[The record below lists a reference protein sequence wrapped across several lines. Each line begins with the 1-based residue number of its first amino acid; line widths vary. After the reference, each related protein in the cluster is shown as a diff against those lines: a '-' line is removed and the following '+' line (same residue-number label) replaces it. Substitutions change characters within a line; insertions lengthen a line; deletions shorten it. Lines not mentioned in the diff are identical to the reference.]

1 MRLAEKLDWKGLTFL
16 MSFIQHTAFVLYSI
30 HPYHIYFVTQEFRR
44 KFETPILRGQ
54 DAMATQEEQRK
65 GQACLEELA
74 AIVNRCLIR
83 RTSALLSKYLPVKI
97 EQVICIR
104 LTDIQQNIY
113 SKFLAS
119 DAVRKTV
126 QGEIFIDACRSILS
140 LTVRWLRPISAIR
153 CWVGGIL
160 ID

>member
-1 MRLAEKLDWKGLTFL
+1 MGSRFMWITSDVALAYHNVNLKLQSFHCLMALTLL
-16 MSFIQHTAFVLYSI
+16 MSLIHHTAFASYTI

-65 GQACLEELA
+65 GQACLDELA

-119 DAVRKTV
+119 DAVRRTV
-126 QGEIFIDACRSILS
+126 QGEILS
-140 LTVRWLRPISAIR
+140 MHVEVFCP
-153 CWVGGIL
+153 
-160 ID
+160 